1 MKKLTRKLF
10 ISILSMAFAVIAIG
24 TTTFAWI
31 TISTTAK
38 VDTFDANVEA
48 GAGGIE
54 LSWDGSTG
62 WTTLLQNANDHYN
75 KDFAGFSDIC
85 YDTTN
90 GNREGF
96 YDMKINGQTA
106 EKETI
111 ADGNNEKYVTFTFH
125 VKNTNANTPIT
136 LNVTGTT
143 FDSYAAGGENT
154 PNPFVSDI
162 KFSYGENETE
172 TTVNAA
178 SEVKQFVVANAARM
192 MIQAGTNTPVIY
204 EKKADTLNTV
214 HAAIDEANG
223 AAHAYFIAKNYK
235 FGDLHHSEYDTYE
248 SDEPSTLCTIE
259 KGGTTT
265 VTVTIWIEGWDNECH
280 ANILAQVLKSSISLE
295 AAPAQGN
302 E

>member
-62 WTTLLQNANDHYN
+62 WTTLLLNAKDYYN
-75 KDFAGFSDIC
+75 EGFKGFSDIC
-85 YDTTN
+85 YDTTS

-111 ADGNNEKYVTFTFH
+111 ADGNNEKYVTFTFY
-125 VKNTNANTPIT
+125 VKNTNANTSIT

-143 FDSYAAGGENT
+143 FDSYAAGGVNT

-162 KFSYGENETE
+162 PFSYGENV
-172 TTVNAA
+172 TVNAA
-178 SEVKQFVVANAARM
+178 SEVSQFVVANAARM
-192 MIQAGTNTPVIY
+192 MIKADNGNTVIY
-204 EKKADTLNTV
+204 EKAEVDGNTI
-214 HAAIDEANG
+214 HDKIDLTKG
-223 AAHAYFIAKNYK
+223 AAHAYFKAKNYN
-235 FGDLHHSEYDTYE
+235 FGQLNYEKKYNTYKNNE
-248 SDEPSTLCTIE
+248 KAELCTIGAGAE
-259 KGGTTT
+259 P
-265 VTVTIWIEGWDNECH
+265 VAIVHNS
-280 ANILAQVLKSSISLE
+280 AFSLFLYVLYFFS
-295 AAPAQGN
+295 
-302 E
+302 